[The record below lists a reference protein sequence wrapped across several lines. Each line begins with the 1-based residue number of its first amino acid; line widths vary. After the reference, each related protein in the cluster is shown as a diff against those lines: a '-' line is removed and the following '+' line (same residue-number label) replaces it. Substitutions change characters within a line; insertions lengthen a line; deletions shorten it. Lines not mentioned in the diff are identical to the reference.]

1 MRILLTGGQPT
12 VNERGKNNMMY
23 EDISAAP
30 QNYGKFFI
38 KPQDPADREF
48 ISAVSLRTRSD
59 LDIRYGF
66 IIDYEWMVN
75 TVANVFFECM
85 VRQLK
90 SIMLEQLADSGQ
102 NGASVGFKFY
112 DLFSSIVSNKI
123 NEHAEKEGNLNIY
136 FDTGERVDYLI
147 ANGIPSTDSIT
158 KTTILERFLTDDQE
172 ENEVMLG
179 LDKICIYELSKS
191 HGLRLGNQ
199 SSKLISVAI
208 AYTFFENLFIE
219 LLVRAA
225 KQKKEQADANDDSD
239 AMVSVNFNDN
249 IEFHCVVKDGTAS
262 IMMRPGMNVKM
273 LIKSD
278 EFTEKTM
285 GDLDD

>member
-1 MRILLTGGQPT
+1 MF
-12 VNERGKNNMMY
+12 Y
-23 EDISAAP
+23 EDNSGSS

-38 KPQDPADREF
+38 KPQDPSDREF
-48 ISAVSLRTRSD
+48 LSAVSLRTRSD
-59 LDIRYGF
+59 MDVRYGF

-90 SIMLEQLADSGQ
+90 NIMLEHLADSGP

-112 DLFSSIVSNKI
+112 DLFSSVVSNKV

-136 FDTGERVDYLI
+136 FNTEERVDDLI
-147 ANGIPSTDSIT
+147 ANGIPSTDNTT
-158 KTTILERFLTDDQE
+158 KMNILERFLTEDQD
-172 ENEVMLG
+172 ENKAMID
-179 LDKICIYELSKS
+179 LDTICVYELSKS
-191 HGLRLGNQ
+191 HGIRIGNPA

-219 LLVRAA
+219 LLVRAS
-225 KQKKEQADANDDSD
+225 KQKKEQTDANDDSD

-249 IEFHCVVKDGTAS
+249 IEFHCLIKDGGAT